1 MYACRESRYPCRKV
15 KEAGRGFMVPRLC
28 GNYLK
33 ERQMAKP
40 KNAISERLTFAN
52 VAISNAL
59 SDSQIGILLG
69 EYGYQ
74 TQKLS
79 EGKALL
85 EVADAMVKKQ
95 VAVHGSQKD
104 STARALA
111 AEKTAR
117 VAYQNLA
124 QVARAAF
131 SRDKAKLAVLGLDN
145 PMPKPLPLFI
155 TMATALFDNASH
167 TAEIADILKSYGYN
181 TDKLSKERGKIVELS
196 AANQAQEA
204 AIGSAQ
210 QATFEQNKAMEALDY
225 WMGGFVKV
233 AKVALREQPQLL
245 EKLGILKRAGK
256 TTAQRKAPQ
265 KAAATRAAKK
275 TQKA

>member
-1 MYACRESRYPCRKV
+1 M
-15 KEAGRGFMVPRLC
+15 PR
-28 GNYLK
+28 
-33 ERQMAKP
+33 P

-52 VAISNAL
+52 IAISNAL

-79 EGKALL
+79 EGKVLCEA
-85 EVADAMVKKQ
+85 ADAAVKRQ
-95 VAVHGSQKD
+95 VANHGDQKD
-104 STARALA
+104 STARVLS

-117 VAYQNLA
+117 TAYQNLA

-131 SRDKAKLAVLGLDN
+131 ARDKAKLAVLGLDN
-145 PMPKPLPLFI
+145 PMPKSLPLFI

-167 TAEIADILKSYGYN
+167 TAEIAETLKGYGYGAE
-181 TDKLSKERGKIVELS
+181 KLAKERAKIVELS
-196 AANQAQEA
+196 AADQSQESA
-204 AIGSAQ
+204 KGAAQ
-210 QATFEQNKAMEALDY
+210 QATFEQNRAMEALDY

-233 AKVALREQPQLL
+233 AKVALRDQPQLL
-245 EKLGILKRAGK
+245 EKLGILKRGSK
-256 TTAQRKAPQ
+256 TAAQRKAPE

-275 TQKA
+275 ATKA